1 MPAGLAERRCAA
13 QPIYDRAAVRVILLL
28 FVVGLA
34 AACVGTSGPS
44 ASLTA
49 TQGATPSTVPIPIPD
64 IPSGEP
70 MYGVGQPITVGDTVF
85 TFSGLATRPD
95 GLYATFAVQR
105 GGLDG
110 AQLLAGSALL
120 PLRSTADGYEAGPID
135 LTFDP
140 ATDHVALVVGD
151 AVVPL
156 APGVDF

>member
-1 MPAGLAERRCAA
+1 
-13 QPIYDRAAVRVILLL
+13 
-28 FVVGLA
+28 
-34 AACVGTSGPS
+34 
-44 ASLTA
+44 
-49 TQGATPSTVPIPIPD
+49 
-64 IPSGEP
+64 
-70 MYGVGQPITVGDTVF
+70 MYGVGQPITVGDTEF
-85 TFSGLATRPD
+85 TFTGLATRSD

-110 AQLLAGSALL
+110 AQLLAGSALV

-151 AVVPL
+151 AVIPL